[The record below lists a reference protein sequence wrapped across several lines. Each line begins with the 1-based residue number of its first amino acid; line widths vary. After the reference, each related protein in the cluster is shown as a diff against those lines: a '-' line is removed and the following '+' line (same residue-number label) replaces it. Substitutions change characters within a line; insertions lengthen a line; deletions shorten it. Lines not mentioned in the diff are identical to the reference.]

1 MAKASEDIVIMKAE
15 ISSLK
20 DQLKVER
27 EKNVKLEQ
35 YARRENLRLLDVQET
50 EEETQNNSSHTY

>member
-15 ISSLK
+15 ISSLNY
-20 DQLKVER
+20 QLKVER

-35 YARRENLRLLDVQET
+35 HTRRENLKLLNVQET
-50 EEETQNNSSHTY
+50 EEEDTE